1 MATKDGDSGNGKAG
15 SGSEMTGT
23 GTGQA
28 PLHGSG
34 MHQELLQG
42 LGMSKATGTGWKEH
56 RDQAQQGYSKDGWL
70 GACVVTAQA

>member
-1 MATKDGDSGNGKAG
+1 MERAG

-28 PLHGSG
+28 PLHGSS

-42 LGMSKATGTGWKEH
+42 AGMSKATGTGWEDH
-56 RDQAQQGYSKDGWL
+56 RDQAQGYSTDWV
-70 GACVVTAQA
+70 GACAVTAQRD